1 MQSIHPAE
9 ITVDHS
15 APRETTTTLDAWATT
30 YLRPN
35 WPADAPKSPELRTA
49 YLTALNGKL
58 LGRTYRLGSGRLFVG
73 RADDCDIVLDDD
85 GVSRRHALFVATP
98 DQKVMLEDLGST
110 NGTLIDGRLANVC
123 ELRGGE
129 HLQFGSDA
137 VFKFEFRDSLEE
149 RYATYLY
156 ESSTQDRLTGV
167 FNARYLRDQLDLE
180 LAWHRRHR
188 APLSLIF
195 LDIDRFKEINDEFGH
210 LIGDEVLKKVAMEC
224 HAASRNEDVF
234 ARYGGEEFACLLRQ
248 TSAHAA
254 IILAE
259 RMRAAIAECPFR
271 VAISGRVQAIQVTIS
286 AGVAT
291 LAGDATTPDTLLADA
306 DRYLY
311 AAKDAGRNRVEPSR
325 A

>member
-1 MQSIHPAE
+1 M
-9 ITVDHS
+9 
-15 APRETTTTLDAWATT
+15 
-30 YLRPN
+30 
-35 WPADAPKSPELRTA
+35 
-49 YLTALNGKL
+49 TALNGKL

-85 GVSRRHALFVATP
+85 GVSRRHALFLATP
-98 DQKVMLEDLGST
+98 SQKVMLEDLSST
-110 NGTLIDGRLANVC
+110 NGTLIDGRLASVC

-129 HLQFGSDA
+129 HLQFGSDT

-167 FNARYLRDQLDLE
+167 FNARYFREQLDLE
-180 LAWHRRHR
+180 YAWHHRHQ
-188 APLSLIF
+188 AALSLIF

-210 LIGDEVLKKVAMEC
+210 LIGDEVLRKVAMAC
-224 HAASRNEDVF
+224 HAESRNEDVF

-248 TSAHAA
+248 TSANAA
-254 IILAE
+254 IIMAD
-259 RMRAAIAECPFR
+259 RMCAAVANRAFR
-271 VAISGRVQAIQVTIS
+271 ITIDGKAHAVHVTIS

-291 LAGDATTPDTLLADA
+291 LAADAMTPNSLLAEA

-311 AAKDAGRNRVEPSR
+311 KAKEAGRNRVHPVLE
-325 A
+325 